1 MGGEARKAALDVWMQ
16 AGLLGG
22 DWLGPLGA
30 SAKLLGARAVALVW
44 SESEKGRTMLDV
56 SPGAPAELLRLC
68 REFAKAPC
76 GGFVEHEEPGLGR
89 VVWTKSRPDA
99 VAAGEFVF
107 AALFDRAADRDLF
120 LDIAGFAATSV
131 ATRSRLSAVRATS
144 ALKTA
149 AFDQLPFGVVIV
161 DRDLRVAEPNEACRQ
176 ILSQSD
182 GLSLA
187 RDRLHCRE
195 PADQAALFKAVAS
208 ALDEATASVVKVRRK
223 RAAESY
229 VLRIVAPRASAKDRE
244 HCLLMI
250 VNPDEDPPSCG
261 DIWRAM
267 FDLTDCELII
277 AEGLVNGRR
286 INDIAHQRG
295 VSVETVRT
303 QTKRMFERLNVSSQ
317 AEAAARL
324 SRTSPFRLAPAEP
337 CGLVQELA

>member
-1 MGGEARKAALDVWMQ
+1 MSGEARLVVFESWMNAAMR
-16 AGLLGG
+16 GG
-22 DWLGPLGA
+22 DWQAPVTG
-30 SAKLLGARAVALVW
+30 SANLLEARATALALCEAGGARMVLDASPDAPVGFLRVCGELAHTRAVGVF
-44 SESEKGRTMLDV
+44 ERD
-56 SPGAPAELLRLC
+56 
-68 REFAKAPC
+68 
-76 GGFVEHEEPGLGR
+76 EPELGR
-89 VVWTKSRPDA
+89 IVWTKAKLDPAD
-99 VAAGEFVF
+99 AGEFMF
-107 AALFDRAADRDLF
+107 AALFDGPTHTHLFRDL
-120 LDIAGFAATSV
+120 AGFAATSV
-131 ATRSRLSAVRATS
+131 AARARLSSVRATS

-149 AFDQLPFGVVIV
+149 AFDMLPFGVVIV
-161 DRDLRVAEPNEACRQ
+161 DRDLRIVESNDTCRQ
-176 ILSQSD
+176 ILARSD

-195 PADQAALFKAVAS
+195 AADQNALSKAIDR
-208 ALDEATASVVKVRRK
+208 ALGGDAASVVKLRRK
-223 RAAESY
+223 RGAQPY
-229 VLRIVAPRASAKDRE
+229 VVRVVAPRALASNGK

-250 VNPDEDPPSCG
+250 VNPDEEPLSCG

-324 SRTSPFRLAPAEP
+324 SRTAPFRLAP
-337 CGLVQELA
+337 VELASECA